1 MRAESVVAALALSGL
16 LAGCTAFIDGDDA
29 TGGES
34 DARGNGASGAGAS
47 AGPGPGT
54 NPEVCKMRP
63 SLGVDPLRLLTKR
76 EYETTLR
83 ELFGKA
89 AVDALAPQLAQ
100 LPDRHVAH
108 GFRSMAK
115 GTTGSEVEAYLMIAD
130 ALSLHMTADEQ
141 RLSALDS
148 CLGAAPVAADC
159 ARTFITS
166 FGQRL
171 YRRPLTEAETAALEL
186 LHAEGAALGDYE
198 GVSLVLFAM
207 LQAPPFLYRLETEG
221 AARADNPNSFDL
233 TAYEIATRLSYLAW
247 GSGPDQELLGSAASG
262 SLTTSEGI
270 AAELQRLLSDPRAAA
285 RQAQFFSEWLETEQ
299 LPTVN
304 QGPDYLAGIASDGL
318 ADAMRE
324 ETDQFVRSLAFTGE
338 GTFRD
343 LMTSNVAFVASPA
356 LAQIYGVERSSAAD
370 GRIELDAS
378 RRAGILT
385 RAALLLS
392 PGEETSPIR
401 RGAFV
406 RRKLLCDSIPPPDP
420 EAFPPGA
427 IQPPEFDADTSNRE
441 RWTAKTSQGAC
452 GGCHALLN
460 PFGFALENYDNI
472 GRYRTSEVIVDPSTG
487 LPVNELPIVA
497 DVDAPLD
504 GGELVPVSGGAV
516 GLGAA
521 LAASRQAQ
529 ECFGRQWFRFVSGR
543 EETSDD
549 ACVLAE
555 MTEAV
560 ASGASLRATFERIA
574 LSPEFRMRRIDGQ

>member
-1 MRAESVVAALALSGL
+1 
-16 LAGCTAFIDGDDA
+16 
-29 TGGES
+29 
-34 DARGNGASGAGAS
+34 
-47 AGPGPGT
+47 
-54 NPEVCKMRP
+54 MRP

-76 EYETTLR
+76 EYETTLQ
-83 ELFGKA
+83 ELFGA
-89 AVDALAPQLAQ
+89 AALDALAPQLAQ
-100 LPDRHVAH
+100 LPDKLVAH

-115 GTTGSEVEAYLMIAD
+115 GTTGSEVEGYLMIAD
-130 ALSLHMTADEQ
+130 ALSLHVTADAQ
-141 RLSALDS
+141 RLSALES
-148 CLGAAPVAADC
+148 CLGAAPIARDC

-166 FGQRL
+166 FGQRM
-171 YRRPLTEAETAALEL
+171 YRRPLTEAEVASLEL
-186 LHAEGAALGDYE
+186 LHAEGAAIGANE
-198 GVSLVLFAM
+198 GARFVLFAM
-207 LQAPPFLYRLETEG
+207 LQAPPFLYRLEIDG

-233 TAYEIATRLSYLAW
+233 TGYEIATRLSYLAW
-247 GSGPDQELLGSAASG
+247 GSGPDRELLSGAASG
-262 SLTTSEGI
+262 SLTTSVGI
-270 AAELQRLLSDPRAAA
+270 AAQLDRLLSDPRAAA

-304 QGPDYLAGIASDGL
+304 QGPAYLAGIVADGL
-318 ADAMRE
+318 AEAMRK
-324 ETDQFVRSLAFTGE
+324 ETDEFVRSLAFTGQ

-356 LAQIYGVERSSAAD
+356 LAQIYGVDLSAAAD

-378 RRAGILT
+378 RRAGILS
-385 RAALLLS
+385 RAALLLL

-420 EAFPPGA
+420 DAFPPGA
-427 IQPPEFDADTSNRE
+427 IQPPEFDADMTSRE

-472 GRYRTSEVIVDPSTG
+472 GRYRTSEVITDPSTG
-487 LPVNELPIVA
+487 LAVNELPIVA
-497 DVDAPLD
+497 DVDAPL
-504 GGELVPVSGGAV
+504 GAELVPILGGAV

-549 ACVLAE
+549 ACVLAD

-574 LSPEFRMRRIDGQ
+574 LSPEFRIRRIDGQ